1 MPKKKATVPT
11 TIPDFEAAIEATE
24 EVMQEEKEWS
34 VDSLIRVEDDQ
45 GHLLFKYNP
54 STKAIEIK
62 VPVGRSADKGKVFM
76 VSTDTLRN
84 AGATNFISDK
94 PVMKVTAELMNGKKP
109 I

>member
-1 MPKKKATVPT
+1 MTEKTKPK
-11 TIPDFEAAIEATE
+11 DFEEATAATE
-24 EVMQEEKEWS
+24 EELKEEAWS
-34 VDSLIRVEDDQ
+34 ADSLIRVEDTQ

-54 STKAIEIK
+54 VNKSIEIK

-94 PVMKVTAELMNGKKP
+94 PVMKVTAELMNGKEP
-109 I
+109 TG